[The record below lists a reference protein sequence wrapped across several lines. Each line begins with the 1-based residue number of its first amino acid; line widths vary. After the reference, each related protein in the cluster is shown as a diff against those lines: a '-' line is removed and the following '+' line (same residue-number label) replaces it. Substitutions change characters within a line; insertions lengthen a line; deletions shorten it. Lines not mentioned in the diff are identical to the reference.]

1 MKNGS
6 SKAELKQDIKMTKG
20 MTAAQKSAYMKA
32 DKKMHAKELPNKKE
46 IKIGA
51 SLRKKIITKKR

>member
-6 SKAELKQDIKMTKG
+6 SKAELKQDIKMTKD

>member
-6 SKAELKQDIKMTKG
+6 SKTELKQDVKMTKN
-20 MTAAQKSAYMKA
+20 MTPTQKSAYMKA
-32 DKKMHAKELPNKKE
+32 DKKMHAKQLPNKKE

-51 SLRKKIITKKR
+51 TLRKKILKKGI

>member
-6 SKAELKQDIKMTKG
+6 SKAELKQDIKMTKN
-20 MTAAQKSAYMKA
+20 MTSAQKSAYMKA
-32 DKKMHAKELPNKKE
+32 DKKMHAKQLPNKKE

-51 SLRKKIITKKR
+51 TLRKKIIKKGM

>member
-20 MTAAQKSAYMKA
+20 MTVAQKSAYMKA

>member
-6 SKAELKQDIKMTKG
+6 SKAELKQDVKMTKG

-32 DKKMHAKELPNKKE
+32 DRKMHTKGLPNKKE

-51 SLRKKIITKKR
+51 TLRKKIITKKG

>member
-20 MTAAQKSAYMKA
+20 MTPAQKSAYMKA
-32 DKKMHAKELPNKKE
+32 DRKMHAKELPNKKE

-51 SLRKKIITKKR
+51 ILRKKIITKKG